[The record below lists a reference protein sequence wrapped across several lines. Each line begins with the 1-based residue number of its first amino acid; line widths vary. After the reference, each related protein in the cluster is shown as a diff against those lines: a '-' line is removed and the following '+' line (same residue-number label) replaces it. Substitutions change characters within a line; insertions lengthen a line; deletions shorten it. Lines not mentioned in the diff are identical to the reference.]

1 MERDSV
7 EAPDQG
13 AGPRLPPSPSGSSLS
28 GPTILGPGILG
39 PWWTAAA
46 ALATSAAMYVL
57 QIARWVL
64 NRLVGTAV
72 GWIWITTSLA
82 ALPLLRS
89 LTPEGVLGH
98 GEGARGL
105 LPQAAFLASLTGMV
119 LAMGSLARN
128 DWLLERPGPGR
139 RVSSQATGLLAAG
152 LAGAALVL
160 AGDRIPIA
168 TAHGG
173 SLAPRDLLA
182 MTLATLHLA
191 ALAASLLQLPTSI
204 PALPLGLPLVGWIL
218 PALVPPGAPGVVND
232 LLNAHRP
239 PQDWTLPRVLAA
251 LGPIVF
257 WLGLALFGA
266 AIRSSAARPLKR

>member
-1 MERDSV
+1 
-7 EAPDQG
+7 
-13 AGPRLPPSPSGSSLS
+13 
-28 GPTILGPGILG
+28 
-39 PWWTAAA
+39 
-46 ALATSAAMYVL
+46 MYVL

-72 GWIWITTSLA
+72 GWIWISASLA
-82 ALPLLRS
+82 SLPLLRS

-98 GEGARGL
+98 GEPSQGL

-119 LAMGSLARN
+119 LTMGSLARN

-139 RVSSQATGLLAAG
+139 RVTSQATGLLAAG

-160 AGDRIPIA
+160 AGESIPIA
-168 TAHGG
+168 AAHGA
-173 SLAPRDLLA
+173 SLGAGDLLA
-182 MTLATLHLA
+182 MTFATMHLA
-191 ALAASLLQLPTSI
+191 ALAASLLQLPTTI

-218 PALVPPGAPGVVND
+218 PALMPPGAPEVLND

-239 PQDWTLPRVLAA
+239 PQDWNLPRVLAA

-257 WLGLALFGA
+257 WSGLALFGA